1 VIVNSTKA
9 KLRAGEPVYG
19 TFYRYHDATLAEF
32 IALGGWDFLVYD
44 GEHGTLDPAS
54 VADLSRAAEVRGV
67 TPMARATTNEPS
79 TILRFLDSG
88 VHGVHVPWVN
98 SPEEAER
105 AVQAVKYGPRG
116 RRGLAGNRSG
126 DWTANAMSTNAA
138 NEETLVV
145 VQVET
150 AEAVERIDEL
160 VEIDGIDVLFLGP
173 TDLSHSLGHPGGA
186 AHPVVR
192 AAMDRVADAV
202 VPSEKALGVFT
213 GSVGAVTEW
222 RARGARYF
230 TTSLES
236 MLRPAM
242 REFLEG
248 VRA

>member
-1 VIVNSTKA
+1 
-9 KLRAGEPVYG
+9 
-19 TFYRYHDATLAEF
+19 
-32 IALGGWDFLVYD
+32 
-44 GEHGTLDPAS
+44 
-54 VADLSRAAEVRGV
+54 
-67 TPMARATTNEPS
+67 MARATTNEPS

-213 GSVGAVTEW
+213 RSVGAVTEW